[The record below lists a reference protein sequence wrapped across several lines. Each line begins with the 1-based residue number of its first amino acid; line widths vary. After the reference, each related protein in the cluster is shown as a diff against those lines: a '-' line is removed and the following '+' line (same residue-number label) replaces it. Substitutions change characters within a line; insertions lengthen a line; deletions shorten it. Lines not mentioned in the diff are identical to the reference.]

1 MKNIAI
7 INTKG
12 GVGKSTLA
20 FHVLPA
26 ILADIKNFSILEI
39 DNNNKTTT
47 AFSNTQ
53 ILKGKITSVN
63 IDEGMQRLEELVINN
78 MLDEDKISVIDA
90 GGGDDSL
97 KVIHSF
103 IDQDLIADTLFII
116 PFMPD
121 FVQLKNLVDTYNV
134 LPDTAKSIV
143 VLNNAD
149 LSDPDHL
156 MFIKGNEDYEIPNI
170 STIFPHFAVCPK
182 SPLFSYSASRNKETI
197 KDLALLASQY
207 NQKEILDYAKVKTKG
222 DKNKMTMIYRNWKIS
237 RNAKAYL
244 ESEAIAQLKSIIL
257 GEQA

>member
-20 FHVLPA
+20 FHILPA
-26 ILADIKNFSILEI
+26 ILADRNFSILEI

-97 KVIHSF
+97 RVIHSF
-103 IDQDLIADTLFII
+103 IEQDLTADTLFVI

-134 LPDTAKSIV
+134 LPSEAKILV

-156 MFIKGNEDYEIPNI
+156 MFVKGNEDFEIPDI
-170 STIFPHFAVCPK
+170 SSTFEHFAICPK
-182 SPLFSYSASRNKETI
+182 SPLFSYAASRNKETI

-207 NQKEILDYAKVKTKG
+207 NKNEILEYAKTKTKS
-222 DKNKMTMIYRNWKIS
+222 DKDKMTKIYRNWKIS
-237 RNAKAYL
+237 RNAKDYL

>member
-26 ILADIKNFSILEI
+26 ILVDRNFEIIEI

-53 ILKGKITSVN
+53 ILKGKITSLN
-63 IDEGMQRLEELVINN
+63 LQEGTQKLEELVVTN
-78 MLDEDKISVIDA
+78 MLEEDKISVIDA

-97 KVIHSF
+97 RVIHSF

-134 LPDTAKSIV
+134 LPSAKILV

-182 SPLFSYSASRNKETI
+182 SPLFSYAASRNKETI

-207 NQKEILDYAKVKTKG
+207 NKNEILEYAKTKTKS
-222 DKNKMTMIYRNWKIS
+222 DKDKMTKIYRNWKIS
-237 RNAKAYL
+237 RNAKDYL
-244 ESEAIAQLKSIIL
+244 ENEAIAQLRNIIL

>member
-26 ILADIKNFSILEI
+26 ILADRNFEIIEI

-47 AFSNTQ
+47 AFLNTQ
-53 ILKGKITSVN
+53 ILKGKITSLN
-63 IDEGMQRLEELVINN
+63 IAEGTQKLEELVVTN

-103 IDQDLIADTLFII
+103 IDQDLISDTLFII

-134 LPDTAKSIV
+134 LPSEAKILV

-149 LSDPDHL
+149 LSDPDHH
-156 MFIKGNEDYEIPNI
+156 MFVKGNEDFEIPDI
-170 STIFPHFAVCPK
+170 SSTFTHFAVCPK
-182 SPLFSYSASRNKETI
+182 SPLFSYAASRNKETI

-222 DKNKMTMIYRNWKIS
+222 DKDKMTKIYRNWKIS

>member
-20 FHVLPA
+20 FHILPA
-26 ILADIKNFSILEI
+26 ILADRNFEIIEI

-47 AFSNTQ
+47 AFLNTQ
-53 ILKGKITSVN
+53 ILKGKITSLN
-63 IDEGMQRLEELVINN
+63 IAEGTQKLEELVVTN

-97 KVIHSF
+97 KVIHAF
-103 IDQDLIADTLFII
+103 IEQNLTDDTLFII
-116 PFMPD
+116 PFTPD
-121 FVQLKNLVDTYNV
+121 FSQLKNLLDTYNI
-134 LPDTAKSIV
+134 LSEKAKIIV

-149 LSDPDHL
+149 LNDPDHL
-156 MFIKGNEDYEIPNI
+156 MFISGNEDYEIPNL
-170 STIFPHFAVCPK
+170 STIFPYFAICPK
-182 SPLFSYSASRNKETI
+182 STLFSYSVARNKETI
-197 KDLALLASQY
+197 SDLALLATQY
-207 NQKEILDYAKVKTKG
+207 NQDEILQFAKVKTKG
-222 DKNKMTMIYRNWKIS
+222 DREKMTKLYRLWKIS

>member
-26 ILADIKNFSILEI
+26 ILADRNFEIIEI

-53 ILKGKITSVN
+53 ILKGKITSLN
-63 IDEGMQRLEELVINN
+63 IAEGTQKLEELVVTN

-103 IDQDLIADTLFII
+103 IDQDLILDTLFII

-134 LPDTAKSIV
+134 LPSEAKILV

-149 LSDPDHL
+149 LSDTDHL
-156 MFIKGNEDYEIPNI
+156 MFIKGNEDYEIPDI
-170 STIFPHFAVCPK
+170 SSTFAYFAVCPK
-182 SPLFSYSASRNKETI
+182 SPLFSYAASRNKETI
-197 KDLALLASQY
+197 KDLALLATQY

-222 DKNKMTMIYRNWKIS
+222 DKDKMTKIYRNWKIS
-237 RNAKAYL
+237 RNARSYL

-257 GEQA
+257 GEQL

>member
-26 ILADIKNFSILEI
+26 ILADRNFEIIEI

-47 AFSNTQ
+47 TFLNTQ
-53 ILKGKITSVN
+53 ILKGKITSLN
-63 IDEGMQRLEELVINN
+63 IAEGTQKLEELVVTN

-134 LPDTAKSIV
+134 LPDTAKILV

-156 MFIKGNEDYEIPNI
+156 MFIKGHEDYEIPDME
-170 STIFPHFAVCPK
+170 STFTHFAVCPK
-182 SPLFSYSASRNKETI
+182 SPLFSYAASRNKETI

-207 NQKEILDYAKVKTKG
+207 NKNEILEYAKVKTKANR
-222 DKNKMTMIYRNWKIS
+222 DSMTKIYRNWKIS
-237 RNAKAYL
+237 RNAKDYI
-244 ESEAIAQLKSIIL
+244 ESEAITQLKSIIL

>member
-26 ILADIKNFSILEI
+26 ILADRNFEIIEI

-47 AFSNTQ
+47 AFLNTQ
-53 ILKGKITSVN
+53 ILKGKITSLN
-63 IDEGMQRLEELVINN
+63 IAEGTQKLEELVVTN
-78 MLDEDKISVIDA
+78 MLDKDKISVIDA

-116 PFMPD
+116 PFTPD
-121 FVQLKNLVDTYNV
+121 FAQLKNLIDTYNI
-134 LPDTAKSIV
+134 LPGKAKIIV

-149 LSDPDHL
+149 LNDPDHI
-156 MFIKGNEDYEIPNI
+156 MFISGNEDYEIPNI
-170 STIFPHFAVCPK
+170 STIFPYFAICPK
-182 SPLFSYSASRNKETI
+182 STLFSYSVARNKETI

-222 DKNKMTMIYRNWKIS
+222 DRDKMTKIYRNWKIS
-237 RNAKAYL
+237 RNAKDYL

>member
-26 ILADIKNFSILEI
+26 ILADRNFSILEI
-39 DNNNKTTT
+39 DNNNTTTT

-53 ILKGKITSVN
+53 ILKGRITSVK
-63 IDEGMQRLEELVINN
+63 IDEGMKKLEEVVVTN
-78 MLDEDKISVIDA
+78 MLDKDNISVIDA

-103 IDQDLIADTLFII
+103 IDQDLISDTLFII

-121 FVQLKNLVDTYNV
+121 FVQLKNLVDTYNA
-134 LPDTAKSIV
+134 LPSEAKILV

-149 LSDPDHL
+149 INDPDHL
-156 MFIKGNEDYEIPNI
+156 MFIKGNEDYEIPDI
-170 STIFPHFAVCPK
+170 SSTFKHFAVCPK

-207 NQKEILDYAKVKTKG
+207 NKNEILEYAKTKTKS
-222 DKNKMTMIYRNWKIS
+222 DKDKMTKIYRNWKIS
-237 RNAKAYL
+237 RNAKDYL

>member
-20 FHVLPA
+20 FHILPA
-26 ILADIKNFSILEI
+26 ILANRNFSILEI
-39 DNNNKTTT
+39 DNSNNTTT

-103 IDQDLIADTLFII
+103 IDQDLLADTLFII

-134 LPDTAKSIV
+134 LPSEAKILV

-156 MFIKGNEDYEIPNI
+156 MFVKGNEDFEIPDI
-170 STIFPHFAVCPK
+170 SSTFTHFAVCPK
-182 SPLFSYSASRNKETI
+182 SPLFSYAASRNKETI
-197 KDLALLASQY
+197 QDLALLASQY
-207 NQKEILDYAKVKTKG
+207 NKNEILEYAKTKTKS
-222 DKNKMTMIYRNWKIS
+222 DKDKMTKIYRNWKIS
-237 RNAKAYL
+237 RNAKDYL
-244 ESEAIAQLKSIIL
+244 ESEAIAQLRNIIL